1 MRGIRYLQR
10 NSKLTMAAPIKTL
23 HVLDD
28 LDQHII
34 NHLRKEPRATSTA
47 LATQLNVAEATVTAR
62 IRALERNGVMRISA
76 QRDFRA
82 AGFEVLAYIDI
93 SVAGR
98 PVQSVAQ
105 DIAKIDNISIVTLV
119 MGDPAIMLLAMAT
132 SLANLQAMVL
142 GEIAKI
148 SGVRCVETMIIS
160 EVLKYQSEFASLA
173 GEDAHEV

>member
-1 MRGIRYLQR
+1 MQGIRCLQR
-10 NSKLTMAAPIKTL
+10 KPNLTMAPPNKTL
-23 HVLDD
+23 HVLDA
-28 LDQHII
+28 LDQHLI
-34 NHLRKEPRATSTA
+34 NHLRTEPRATSTA
-47 LATQLNVAEATVTAR
+47 LATQLNVAEATITAR

-132 SLANLQAMVL
+132 SLASFQDMVL

-148 SGVRCVETMIIS
+148 SGVRGVETMIIS
-160 EVLKYQSEFASLA
+160 EVLKYRSEFASLN
-173 GEDAHEV
+173 EDDAHEI